1 MTKVEALLALI
12 GDPEDDSTEAY
23 DLVAE
28 LSEADHA
35 LVPELKKALWNFL
48 KAQNFYG
55 RDVLADALA
64 AIQGVEA
71 LPSFLKVST
80 YDLGDD
86 QDTLQSTIIDV
97 MSLDTE
103 RARLILD
110 EVDTSDDA
118 KLREVSKWAREMADS
133 FLDNE

>member
-1 MTKVEALLALI
+1 VTKVEALLALI
-12 GDPEDDSTEAY
+12 GDPEDDSSQAY

-28 LSEADHA
+28 LSEEDSA
-35 LVPELKKALWNFL
+35 LVPELKMALWNLL

-55 RDVLADALA
+55 RDVMADALA

-71 LPSFLKVST
+71 LPALLKVST

-86 QDTLQSTIIDV
+86 QDTLQSTIIEV
-97 MSLDTE
+97 MSLDTA
-103 RARLILD
+103 RARLMLD
-110 EVDTSDDA
+110 ELDNSDDA
-118 KLREVSKWAREMADS
+118 KLREASKWAREMADG

>member
-1 MTKVEALLALI
+1 MTKVEALLAQI
-12 GDPEDDSTEAY
+12 GDPEDDSTLAY

-28 LSEADHA
+28 LSEEDQE
-35 LVPELKKALWNFL
+35 LVPELKRALWNFL
-48 KAQNFYG
+48 KTQNFHG

-71 LPSFLKVST
+71 LPALLKVST

-97 MSLDTE
+97 MSLDTA

-110 EVDTSDDA
+110 ELDTSDDA
-118 KLREVSKWAREMADS
+118 KLREVSKWAREMVDS
-133 FLDNE
+133 FLDNA

>member
-1 MTKVEALLALI
+1 MTKVEALLAQI
-12 GDPEDDSTEAY
+12 GDPEDDSTPAY

-28 LSEADHA
+28 LSEADQA
-35 LVPELKKALWNFL
+35 LVPELKMALWNFL
-48 KAQNFYG
+48 KTQNFYG
-55 RDVLADALA
+55 RDILADALA
-64 AIQGVEA
+64 AVQGIEA
-71 LPSFLKVST
+71 LPALLKVST

-97 MSLDTE
+97 MSLDTD
-103 RARLILD
+103 RARVILD
-110 EVDTSDDA
+110 ELDASDDA

>member
-1 MTKVEALLALI
+1 MTKVEALLAQI

-48 KAQNFYG
+48 KAQNFFG

-71 LPSFLKVST
+71 LPALLKVST

>member
-1 MTKVEALLALI
+1 VSKVEALLAQI
-12 GDPEDDSTEAY
+12 GDPEDDSTPAY

-28 LSEADHA
+28 LSEEDQA
-35 LVPELKKALWNFL
+35 LVPELKRALWNLL

-55 RDVLADALA
+55 RDVLSDALA

-71 LPSFLKVST
+71 LPALLKVST

-86 QDTLQSTIIDV
+86 QDTLQSTIIEV
-97 MSLDTE
+97 MSLDTT

-110 EVDTSDDA
+110 ELDTSDDA
-118 KLREVSKWAREMADS
+118 KLREVSKWAREMVDS
-133 FLDNE
+133 FLDNA